1 MSSSSDR
8 VTASDIRSLVASIE
22 QLTLQVSDLVS
33 RLDSVPVGTSAAAPV
48 TDLGDWELVGE
59 SALPFGFSSAEELS
73 KLHLFRGSETGPP
86 DTPGFLLDFACRE
99 LKGPSTACYRRAHRA
114 FRAGFWSTISAETNT
129 PYEPSAPFGPPS
141 KHWIILRYRL
151 GSKPVRVSRKT
162 DFAKLVGNTPEEWL
176 IAEEFASLAE
186 VAIYCAGAGIRVPPL
201 QQWKGSSSSLP

>member
-59 SALPFGFSSAEELS
+59 PALPFGFSSAEELS

-99 LKGPSTACYRRAHRA
+99 LKGPSGLLSSCSSCLPCRFLVNHLRWDKYSLRALSP
-114 FRAGFWSTISAETNT
+114 FWSSFQALDH
-129 PYEPSAPFGPPS
+129 P
-141 KHWIILRYRL
+141 
-151 GSKPVRVSRKT
+151 
-162 DFAKLVGNTPEEWL
+162 
-176 IAEEFASLAE
+176 
-186 VAIYCAGAGIRVPPL
+186 
-201 QQWKGSSSSLP
+201 SLPLGFQACSC